1 VNFDLIDLAAI
12 FFILGCMFGGA
23 VGFGLG
29 FMFFDKPII
38 LEVEKKCAT
47 PKSTPP
53 SPSPPV

>member
-1 VNFDLIDLAAI
+1 MSFDLIDFAAI
-12 FFILGCMFGGA
+12 FFILGCMVGGA

-29 FMFFDKPII
+29 FMFFDKPVII
-38 LEVEKKCAT
+38 EVEKCAT